1 MTVIKYIKHAAL
13 VGISGAFCL
22 FQNTTFAMSSLNKA
36 DAFPVYKT
44 EDPQTFL
51 LTCQKLKL
59 LEDPLPHNGCHFEF
73 SISPFGQTA
82 DRGKTIGGKPLV
94 NFSVPCPNTDPCLAT
109 IYTRELG
116 DLTGYTSMLA
126 LFFGTVPTGKTLTP
140 SLQEA
145 KQQIFSGVTLDN
157 FSPADLA
164 DPTKAI
170 PDINDIYFK
179 EDQVFGYYSFPLR
192 YRKRGLR
199 FDFEFQYCD
208 FGLQLET
215 GVVATRQNNE
225 GPIDRTAL
233 YTGSTFPSEAPDN
246 REISKDT
253 TETFLMNKLYRIAD
267 EMGLGMCDFI
277 KTSIEE
283 IRLSVFWRHLYEL
296 NAGEEDSLWPYAFVT
311 PYIKV
316 TGSFSPGEERN
327 TNTFFSVPFGN
338 NKHNAVG
345 FMAGIDFD
353 FVECVEIG
361 GLVGYTHFFERSFSN
376 YRIPTSEWQSNMFP
390 FTTDVTIQPGTNW
403 HFAGKIAAYHFV
415 DMLSMYFQYVIVEH
429 KKDHIHLVNP
439 ADEGVFLPEV
449 LACTTSFKTKIA
461 NIGFNYDIS
470 SNLALGFLWQAPLSQ
485 RNTYRST
492 TIMFSFTGTF

>member
-1 MTVIKYIKHAAL
+1 MTVINSIKRAAL
-13 VGISGAFCL
+13 VGISGAFCFL
-22 FQNTTFAMSSLNKA
+22 QNTTFAMSSLNKT

-51 LTCQKLKL
+51 LTCEKLQIL
-59 LEDPLPHNGCHFEF
+59 GEPLPHNGCHFEF

-94 NFSVPCPNTDPCLAT
+94 NFSIPCPNTDPCKGE
-109 IYTRELG
+109 IFTRELG

-126 LFFGTVPTGKTLTP
+126 LFFGTVPPGKTLTT

-145 KQQIFSGVTLDN
+145 KEQIFTGVTLDN
-157 FSPADLA
+157 FTGADLS

-170 PDINDIYFK
+170 PDINDIYFN
-179 EDQVFGYYSFPLR
+179 EEQTFGYFSFPLR

-199 FDFEFQYCD
+199 FDFEFQWCD

-215 GVVATRQNNE
+215 GVVATRQLNE
-225 GPIDRTAL
+225 GPIDRTP
-233 YTGSTFPSEAPDN
+233 TTDTKFPATAPSARQID
-246 REISKDT
+246 SFT
-253 TETFLMNKLYRIAD
+253 TQTFLMEKLYRIAN
-267 EMGLGMCDFI
+267 EMNYGMCDFI

-283 IRLSVFWRHLYEL
+283 VRVSLFWRHLFEL
-296 NAGEEDSLWPYAFVT
+296 NAGREDTLWPYAFVI
-311 PYIKV
+311 PFVKV
-316 TGSFSPGEERN
+316 TGSFSPGEVRD
-327 TNTFFSVPFGN
+327 TNIFFSAPFGN
-338 NKHNAVG
+338 NKHNAAGFTVG
-345 FMAGIDFD
+345 VDFD
-353 FVECVEIG
+353 FVDCMTIG
-361 GLVGYTHFFERSFSN
+361 GLVGYTHFFERTFCD

-390 FTTDVTIQPGTNW
+390 FSTDVTIQPGTNW
-403 HFAGKIAAYHFV
+403 NFAGKLAAYHFV

-429 KKDHIHLVNP
+429 KKDHIKLVNP

-461 NIGFNYDIS
+461 NIGFTYDIS